1 MSTQLESVYRL
12 KCSCNQYPWGRQGK
26 ESIAARLCESQ
37 PGWDGHGPKT
47 QFKIDESKPYAE
59 MWFGTYP
66 TLPSYVADTGEDLQD
81 VLDRHPKELI
91 GDEVLQKFGH
101 SKLPYL
107 PKVLSISKALPLQ
120 LHPNKDLAS
129 KLHKEDPESFT
140 DPNHKPEIAIA
151 LGKFEAFCGFKPLA
165 DIAKLLK
172 LEPLQEFV
180 DQDQLSNFSNSQ
192 LKEVVRKMLKAE
204 ESTVKKVYKALT
216 SLPESQFGKETHIP
230 QLAPRLA
237 EQYDETDNG
246 ILVALITMNYLVLE
260 AGESIYIPA
269 DGIHAYLSGDI
280 IECMARSNN
289 VLNTGFCPSAD
300 RNSVDL
306 FCSCLTFQP
315 HSKDDCMLRPQKY
328 NRSKNGKTVVYAPP
342 LSEFDMLQTDLKSG
356 EKEVP
361 GAVGGPSVFIAT
373 KGNATMKAAGKSYD
387 VNEGS
392 IFFVAQGTELEFES
406 KDDFTMHT
414 AFVEGETK

>member
-1 MSTQLESVYRL
+1 MATQVESVYRL

-26 ESIAARLCESQ
+26 ESIAARLCETQ
-37 PGWDGHGPKT
+37 PGWDGNGPQT
-47 QFKIDESKPYAE
+47 TFKIDESKPYAE
-59 MWFGTYP
+59 MWCGDYS

-81 VLDRHPKELI
+81 VLDRFPKELL
-91 GDEVLQKFGH
+91 GEEVLQKFGH
-101 SKLPYL
+101 SKLPFL

-120 LHPNKDLAS
+120 LHPNKELAS
-129 KLHKEDPESFT
+129 KLHKEDPENFT

-165 DIAKLLK
+165 DIARLLK
-172 LEPLQEFV
+172 LEPLQEFI
-180 DQDQLSNFSNSQ
+180 DQDQLSNFTNQQ

-204 ESTVKKVYKALT
+204 DATVKKIYNALT
-216 SLPESQFGKETHIP
+216 SLPESEFGEETHIQ

-237 EQYDETDNG
+237 EQYDESDNG

-289 VLNTGFCPSAD
+289 VLNTGFCPSAE
-300 RNSVDL
+300 RNSIDL
-306 FCSCLTFQP
+306 FCSCLSFKP
-315 HSKDDCMLRPQKY
+315 HSKKECMLPSQSY
-328 NRSKNGKTVVYAPP
+328 SRSKNGKSVAYSPP
-342 LSEFDMLQTDLKSG
+342 MSEFDMLQTDLKSG
-356 EKEVP
+356 EKESL
-361 GAVGGPSVFIAT
+361 GAVAGPSVFIAT
-373 KGNATMKAAGKSYD
+373 RGNATMKAAGKSYD

-392 IFFVAQGTELEFES
+392 VFFVAQGTEMEFES

-414 AFVEGETK
+414 AFVEGKTQ